1 MTISILIS
9 TYKRERP
16 AYLNAALRSI
26 WTNQTR
32 KPDQIV
38 LVEDGPLTDELEEVV
53 QKWKSAIGEALTIVA
68 NKENR
73 GLAMALNNG
82 LSHATGDLIAR
93 MDSDDVA
100 MPSRLRLQ
108 EQYMEAHEDV
118 DILGGAIHEF
128 NDDGTLD
135 IVRTYPLDHKTVRN
149 TMHRASPLAHP
160 TVMFRR
166 RLFDAGLKYEAKH
179 YICEDITLWF
189 QAVDAGYIINN
200 LPDTLLHFR
209 RNDNMYQRR
218 NRKKAWSEF
227 RAYAEGIH
235 LLYGTFSTKYTY
247 TILRLIFR
255 LLPTPLIKKI
265 YNSHIRKAV
274 VNT

>member
-16 AYLNAALRSI
+16 AYLNAALQSI
-26 WTNQTR
+26 WTDQTR

-73 GLAMALNNG
+73 GLAMALNDG

-100 MPSRLRLQ
+100 TPSRLRLQ

-135 IVRTYPLDHKTVRN
+135 IVRQYPTDMHEVRS
-149 TMHRASPLAHP
+149 TIHRASPLAHP

-166 RLFDAGLKYEAKH
+166 RFFDAGFRYSNKH

-189 QAVDAGYIINN
+189 EAVKAGRIINN
-200 LPDTLLHFR
+200 LPDVLLNFR
-209 RNDNMYQRR
+209 RNNSVMQRR
-218 NRKKAWSEF
+218 GRKKAWSEF
-227 RAYAEGIH
+227 RAYCEGIYGLH
-235 LLYGTFSTKYTY
+235 GAFSPKSLYPVARLM
-247 TILRLIFR
+247 LRLS
-255 LLPTPLIKKI
+255 PTWLIRRA
-265 YNSHIRKAV
+265 YNSRARRRLAK
-274 VNT
+274 T